1 MTGQPFIS
9 RKFPTAIRHVVHRY
23 QHLDE
28 VIPLRKEILRLI
40 EETMTETCTYQ
51 NTEEDIKEER
61 LKLVIAQ
68 FLLLVE
74 SLHEQIAQQQ
84 TDKPASGVISDGQ
97 RPQMRKNRIW
107 IPNDII
113 KQVCHN

>member
-74 SLHEQIAQQQ
+74 SLHEQIAQQ
-84 TDKPASGVISDGQ
+84 
-97 RPQMRKNRIW
+97 
-107 IPNDII
+107 
-113 KQVCHN
+113 